1 MSLSQPLSE
10 YFTRPELDKIID
22 LFSTLSSV
30 SDYGLKNACDISL
43 SKAQE
48 IQRCAQD
55 VASKITNT
63 NALYL

>member
-1 MSLSQPLSE
+1 MYQPLSE
-10 YFTRPELDKIID
+10 YFTKSELDKIIE

-30 SDYGLKNACDISL
+30 DDYGLKNACDISL

-55 VASKITNT
+55 IASKINNTNT
-63 NALYL
+63 LFL